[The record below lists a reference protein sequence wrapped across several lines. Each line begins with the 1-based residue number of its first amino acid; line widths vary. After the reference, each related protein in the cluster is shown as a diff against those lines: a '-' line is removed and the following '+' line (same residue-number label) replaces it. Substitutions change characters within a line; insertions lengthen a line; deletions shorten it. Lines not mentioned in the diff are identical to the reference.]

1 MKTCAYYLVEMFFF
15 DNPQKA
21 GSMRDAYR
29 DEIFKQYVENLQS
42 YIKVQRTQ
50 SVDVWT
56 IKYVLL
62 DAPLLVDEGK

>member
-1 MKTCAYYLVEMFFF
+1 
-15 DNPQKA
+15 
-21 GSMRDAYR
+21 MRDAYR
-29 DEIFKQYVENLQS
+29 DELFKQYVENLQS

-62 DAPLLVDEGK
+62 DAPLLVDEGKGCSLILEIKPLNVLES